1 MRGAY
6 CLAIMETQ
14 TQTNPGKN
22 PELILPLG
30 ATALLA
36 EANSE
41 QILLFNKPQAA
52 EPQPT
57 WALASLFF
65 IIELP

>member
-1 MRGAY
+1 M
-6 CLAIMETQ
+6 
-14 TQTNPGKN
+14 KN
-22 PELILPLG
+22 PELILPVG

-41 QILLFNKPQAA
+41 QVLLFNKPQTA
-52 EPQPT
+52 EHQPT
-57 WALASLFF
+57 WALAALFF

>member
-1 MRGAY
+1 
-6 CLAIMETQ
+6 METQ
-14 TQTNPGKN
+14 TQTNPRKN
-22 PELILPLG
+22 PELILPVG

-41 QILLFNKPQAA
+41 QVLLFNKPQVA
-52 EPQPT
+52 EHQPT
-57 WALASLFF
+57 WALAALFF